1 MRPTD
6 LTTMLG
12 DLLDFFSNTAESL
25 GDAASGAAR
34 TLSSVAA
41 EVDEKVDRIPA
52 ELNEYGYDPWGYS
65 PKALKR
71 FILPAAFLY
80 RYYFRCKVTGL
91 ENLPAGRAL
100 IIGNHAGQMAFD
112 GLMVTTAC
120 ILDANPPRL
129 LRGMGEYWL
138 GTLPYL
144 SVLLDRTGSAVG
156 TRQTCI
162 DMLRHGEYVMA
173 FPEGVRG
180 MNKVYADAYKLMEFG
195 LGFMRLAL
203 ETDTPIV
210 PVSIVGSEE
219 QNPGIADLKGVGKWL
234 GMPSFP
240 VTLTFPLL
248 GPFGMLPLPVR
259 YHIEFGKPMRFEGH
273 AEDEDDVI
281 EEKVDQV
288 KATISAQLA
297 RGRAARKSVFF

>member
-1 MRPTD
+1 
-6 LTTMLG
+6 
-12 DLLDFFSNTAESL
+12 
-25 GDAASGAAR
+25 
-34 TLSSVAA
+34 
-41 EVDEKVDRIPA
+41 
-52 ELNEYGYDPWGYS
+52 
-65 PKALKR
+65 
-71 FILPAAFLY
+71 
-80 RYYFRCKVTGL
+80 
-91 ENLPAGRAL
+91 
-100 IIGNHAGQMAFD
+100 MAWD

-120 ILDANPPRL
+120 ILEARPPRL
-129 LRGMGEYWL
+129 VRGMGEYWL

-144 SVLLDRTGSAVG
+144 SVLLDRIGSAVG

-162 DMLRHGEYVMA
+162 DMLAHGECVMA

-219 QNPGIADLKGVGKWL
+219 QNPGVADIKPLAKL
-234 GMPSFP
+234 FGMPSFP
-240 VTLTFPLL
+240 ITLTFPLL
-248 GPFGMLPLPVR
+248 GPLGMLPLPVR

-281 EEKVDQV
+281 EEKVEQV
-288 KATISAQLA
+288 KAAISAQLE
-297 RGRAARKSVFF
+297 RGRARRKSVFF

>member
-1 MRPTD
+1 MSWARD
-6 LTTMLG
+6 MIG
-12 DLLDFFSNTAESL
+12 SILDFLSNTVESV

-34 TLSSVAA
+34 LVSGVAA

-65 PKALKR
+65 PKAMKR
-71 FILPAAFLY
+71 FILPAAFMY
-80 RYYFRCKVTGL
+80 RYDFRCRTTGL

-120 ILDANPPRL
+120 VLEANPPRL

-138 GTLPYL
+138 GTLPYM

-162 DMLRHGEYVMA
+162 DMLHHGECVMA

-281 EEKVDQV
+281 EEKVEQV
-288 KATISAQLA
+288 KAAIREQLA
-297 RGRAARKSVFF
+297 RGRAARRSVFF

>member
-1 MRPTD
+1 MG
-6 LTTMLG
+6 TTKGILEMLAG
-12 DLLDFFSNTAESL
+12 ALNGATGYARESL
-25 GDAASGAAR
+25 DDATRFASSLAR
-34 TLSSVAA
+34 

-52 ELNEYGYDPWGYS
+52 DLNEYGYDPWGYS
-65 PKALKR
+65 PKAMKR
-71 FILPAAFLY
+71 FILPSAFLY
-80 RYYFRCKVTGL
+80 RYYFRCETTGL
-91 ENLPAGRAL
+91 ENLPEGRVL
-100 IIGNHAGQMAFD
+100 LIGNHAGQMAFD
-112 GLMVTTAC
+112 GLMVQAAC
-120 ILDANPPRL
+120 VLEASPPRL
-129 LRGMGEYWL
+129 CRGMGEYWL

-162 DMLRHGEYVMA
+162 DMLRHGECVMA

-219 QNPGIADLKGVGKWL
+219 QNPGIADLKGVAALL

-248 GPFGMLPLPVR
+248 GPFGMLPMPVR
-259 YHIEFGKPMRFEGH
+259 YRIEFGAPMRFEGH

-281 EEKVDQV
+281 QEKVDQV
-288 KATISAQLA
+288 KAAISAQLE

>member
-1 MRPTD
+1 
-6 LTTMLG
+6 MLRG
-12 DLLDFFSNTAESL
+12 LLDLASKATETV
-25 GDAASGAAR
+25 GDAASDVTRFASELA
-34 TLSSVAA
+34 T
-41 EVDEKVDRIPA
+41 EVDAKVDRIPA

-80 RYYFRCKVTGL
+80 RYYFRCITTGL
-91 ENLPAGRAL
+91 ENLPEGRML
-100 IIGNHAGQMAFD
+100 LIGNHAGQMAFD

-120 ILDANPPRL
+120 ILEANPPRL
-129 LRGMGEYWL
+129 SRGMGEYWL
-138 GTLPYL
+138 GTIPYL
-144 SVLLDRTGSAVG
+144 NVLLDRTGSTVG

-162 DMLRHGEYVMA
+162 DMLHHGECVMA

-219 QNPGIADLKGVGKWL
+219 QNPGVADLKGVAGLL

-248 GPFGMLPLPVR
+248 GPLGMLPLPVR

-281 EEKVDQV
+281 EAKVEQV
-288 KATISAQLA
+288 KAAIAEQLA
-297 RGRAARKSVFF
+297 RGLAARKSVFF

>member
-1 MRPTD
+1 MLKGILD
-6 LTTMLG
+6 L
-12 DLLDFFSNTAESL
+12 A
-25 GDAASGAAR
+25 
-34 TLSSVAA
+34 SSVADGVGDTASSVTRFASSLAA
-41 EVDEKVDRIPA
+41 EVDAKVDRIPA

-80 RYYFRCKVTGL
+80 RYYFRCITTGL
-91 ENLPAGRAL
+91 ENLPEGRVL
-100 IIGNHAGQMAFD
+100 LIGNHAGQMAFD
-112 GLMVTTAC
+112 GLMVTAAC
-120 ILDANPPRL
+120 ILEANPPRL
-129 LRGMGEYWL
+129 SRGMGEYWL
-138 GTLPYL
+138 GTLPYM
-144 SVLLDRTGSAVG
+144 SVLLDRIGSAVG

-162 DMLRHGEYVMA
+162 DMLRHGECVMA

-180 MNKVYADAYKLMEFG
+180 MNKVYADAYKLMDFG

-219 QNPGIADLKGVGKWL
+219 QNPGIADLKGVAGLL

-281 EEKVDQV
+281 EAKVEEV
-288 KATISAQLA
+288 KAAISAGLD
-297 RGRAARKSVFF
+297 RGRAARKSIFF

>member
-1 MRPTD
+1 
-6 LTTMLG
+6 MLG
-12 DLLDFFSNTAESL
+12 SILDLVSNVAEGV
-25 GDAASGAAR
+25 GDAASNLTRFASN
-34 TLSSVAA
+34 LAA
-41 EVDEKVDRIPA
+41 EVDAKVDRIPA
-52 ELNEYGYDPWGYS
+52 DLNEYDYDPWGYS
-65 PKALKR
+65 PKTMKR

-80 RYYFRCKVTGL
+80 RYYFRCRTTGL
-91 ENLPAGRAL
+91 ENLPEGRML
-100 IIGNHAGQMAFD
+100 LIGNHAGQMAFD
-112 GLMVTTAC
+112 GLMVTAAC
-120 ILDANPPRL
+120 ILEAQPPRL
-129 LRGMGEYWL
+129 VRGMGEYWL

-162 DMLRHGEYVMA
+162 DLLRHGECVMA

-180 MNKVYADAYKLMEFG
+180 MNKMYADAYKLMEFG

-219 QNPGIADLKGVGKWL
+219 QNPGLADLKGVASLL

-248 GPFGMLPLPVR
+248 GPLGMLPLPVR
-259 YHIEFGKPMRFEGH
+259 YHIEFGKPLRFEGN

-281 EEKVDQV
+281 EAKVEQV
-288 KATISAQLA
+288 KAAISEQLA
-297 RGRAARKSVFF
+297 RGRAARQSIFF

>member
-1 MRPTD
+1 
-6 LTTMLG
+6 ML
-12 DLLDFFSNTAESL
+12 L
-25 GDAASGAAR
+25 
-34 TLSSVAA
+34 
-41 EVDEKVDRIPA
+41 
-52 ELNEYGYDPWGYS
+52 
-65 PKALKR
+65 
-71 FILPAAFLY
+71 
-80 RYYFRCKVTGL
+80 
-91 ENLPAGRAL
+91 
-100 IIGNHAGQMAFD
+100 IGNHAGQMAWD

-120 ILDANPPRL
+120 VLDANPPRL
-129 LRGMGEYWL
+129 SRGMGEYWL

-162 DMLRHGEYVMA
+162 DMLNHGECVMA

-219 QNPGIADLKGVGKWL
+219 QNPGIADLKPLAKIF

-240 VTLTFPLL
+240 LTLTFPLL
-248 GPFGMLPLPVR
+248 GPFGMLPMPVR

-281 EEKVDQV
+281 EEKVEQV
-288 KATISAQLA
+288 KAAISEQLA
-297 RGRAARKSVFF
+297 RGRARRTSIFF

>member
-1 MRPTD
+1 MLRSILD
-6 LTTMLG
+6 LA
-12 DLLDFFSNTAESL
+12 SSVAEGVS
-25 GDAASGAAR
+25 DAASEVTRFASDLG
-34 TLSSVAA
+34 A
-41 EVDEKVDRIPA
+41 EVDRKVDRIPA
-52 ELNEYGYDPWGYS
+52 DVNEYGYDPWGYS
-65 PKALKR
+65 PKAMKR

-80 RYYFRCKVTGL
+80 RYYFRCITTGL
-91 ENLPAGRAL
+91 ENLPEGRML
-100 IIGNHAGQMAFD
+100 LIGNHAGQMAFD

-120 ILDANPPRL
+120 ILEANPPRL
-129 LRGMGEYWL
+129 ARGMGEYWL

-144 SVLLDRTGSAVG
+144 SVLLDRTGSVVG

-162 DMLRHGEYVMA
+162 DMLKHGECVMA

-219 QNPGIADLKGVGKWL
+219 QNPGIADLKPLAKIF

-281 EEKVDQV
+281 EDKVEQV
-288 KATISAQLA
+288 KAAIAAQLE
-297 RGRAARKSVFF
+297 RGRARRTSIFF

>member
-1 MRPTD
+1 MLKNILD
-6 LTTMLG
+6 LASAAAGIVGGASTELTRFAS
-12 DLLDFFSNTAESL
+12 DLS
-25 GDAASGAAR
+25 
-34 TLSSVAA
+34 A
-41 EVDEKVDRIPA
+41 EVDAKVDRIPA

-80 RYYFRCKVTGL
+80 RYYFRCRTTGL
-91 ENLPAGRAL
+91 ENLPEGRML
-100 IIGNHAGQMAFD
+100 LIGNHAGQMAFD
-112 GLMVTTAC
+112 GLMVSAAC
-120 ILDANPPRL
+120 ILEANPPRL
-129 LRGMGEYWL
+129 VRGMGEYWL
-138 GTLPYL
+138 GTIPYL
-144 SVLLDRTGSAVG
+144 NVLLDRTGSAVG

-162 DMLRHGEYVMA
+162 DLLGHGECVMA

-180 MNKVYADAYKLMEFG
+180 MNKVYADAYKLMDFG

-219 QNPGIADLKGVGKWL
+219 QNPGIADLKGVAKLL

-259 YHIEFGKPMRFEGH
+259 YHIEFGEPMRFEGH

-281 EEKVDQV
+281 EAKVDEV
-288 KATISAQLA
+288 KAAIAAQLD
-297 RGRAARKSVFF
+297 RGRAARKSIFF

>member
-1 MRPTD
+1 MTVLRNVLD
-6 LTTMLG
+6 LA
-12 DLLDFFSNTAESL
+12 SSVAEGI
-25 GDAASGAAR
+25 GDATSDFARFASD
-34 TLSSVAA
+34 LAA
-41 EVDEKVDRIPA
+41 EVDAKVDRIPA

-80 RYYFRCKVTGL
+80 RYYFRCHTIGL
-91 ENLPAGRAL
+91 ENLPEGRML
-100 IIGNHAGQMAFD
+100 LIGNHAGQLPFD

-120 ILDANPPRL
+120 VLEADPPRL
-129 LRGMGEYWL
+129 ARAMGEYWL

-144 SVLLDRTGSAVG
+144 SVLLDRSGGVVG
-156 TRQTCI
+156 TRQTCV
-162 DMLRHGEYVMA
+162 DMLRHGECVLA

-180 MNKVYADAYKLMEFG
+180 MNKVYADAYKLMDFG

-210 PVSIVGSEE
+210 PVSVVGSEE
-219 QNPGIADLKGVGKWL
+219 QNPGLANLEGIARVF

-240 VTLTFPLL
+240 VTMTFPWL
-248 GPFGMLPLPVR
+248 GPLGMLPLPVR

-281 EEKVDQV
+281 QAKVDEV
-288 KATISAQLA
+288 KAAISAGLE
-297 RGRAARKSVFF
+297 RGRAARKSIFF

>member
-1 MRPTD
+1 MIRSI
-6 LTTMLG
+6 L
-12 DLLDFFSNTAESL
+12 DLLSGVTESA
-25 GDAASGAAR
+25 GDAAAGAAR
-34 TLSSVAA
+34 FVSSLAA

-52 ELNEYGYDPWGYS
+52 ELNEYGYDPWGYN
-65 PKALKR
+65 PKAMKR

-80 RYYFRCKVTGL
+80 RYYFRCRTTGL
-91 ENLPAGRAL
+91 ENLPEGRVL
-100 IIGNHAGQMAFD
+100 LIGNHAGQVAFD
-112 GLMVTTAC
+112 GLMVNAAC
-120 ILDANPPRL
+120 ILEAQPPRL
-129 LRGMGEYWL
+129 ARGMGEYWL
-138 GTLPYL
+138 GSLPYL
-144 SVLLDRTGSAVG
+144 SVILDRTGNAVG
-156 TRQTCI
+156 TRQTCV
-162 DMLRHGEYVMA
+162 DMLRHGECVMV

-219 QNPGIADLKGVGKWL
+219 QNPGIANLQGLADML

-273 AEDEDDVI
+273 HEDEDDVI
-281 EEKVDQV
+281 EEKVEQV
-288 KATISAQLA
+288 KAALHEQLE
-297 RGRAARKSVFF
+297 RGRAARKSIFF

>member
-1 MRPTD
+1 
-6 LTTMLG
+6 MLKG
-12 DLLDFFSNTAESL
+12 LLDFAGSLSEGIGNTANDALRFASSL
-25 GDAASGAAR
+25 
-34 TLSSVAA
+34 
-41 EVDEKVDRIPA
+41 VDEIDHKVDQIPA
-52 ELNEYGYDPWGYS
+52 DLNEYDYDPWGYS
-65 PKALKR
+65 PKAMKR

-80 RYYFRCKVTGL
+80 RYYFRCQTTGL
-91 ENLPAGRAL
+91 EHLPKGRVL
-100 IIGNHAGQMAFD
+100 LIGNHAGQIAFD

-129 LRGMGEYWL
+129 SRGMGEYWL
-138 GTLPYL
+138 GTLPYM

-162 DMLRHGEYVMA
+162 DMLRHDECVMA

-203 ETDTPIV
+203 ETNTPIV
-210 PVSIVGSEE
+210 PVSVVGSEE
-219 QNPGIADLKGVGKWL
+219 QNPGIADLKGVAHLL

-248 GPFGMLPLPVR
+248 GPLGMLPLPVR
-259 YHIEFGKPMRFEGH
+259 YHIEFGEPMHFEGDH
-273 AEDEDDVI
+273 EDDDDVI
-281 EEKVDQV
+281 QAKVDEV
-288 KATISAQLA
+288 RAAISAQLE
-297 RGRAARKSVFF
+297 RGLAARKSVFF

>member
-1 MRPTD
+1 MK
-6 LTTMLG
+6 G
-12 DLLDFFSNTAESL
+12 VLDIL
-25 GDAASGAAR
+25 SGLAD
-34 TLSSVAA
+34 TLSDAGPALPAFVQELRA
-41 EVDEKVDRIPA
+41 EIDAKVDGIPA
-52 ELNEYGYDPWGYS
+52 ELNEYDYDPWGYS
-65 PKALKR
+65 PKAMKR
-71 FILPAAFLY
+71 FILPAALLY
-80 RYYFRCKVTGL
+80 RYWFRCITTGL
-91 ENLPAGRAL
+91 EHLPEGRVL
-100 IIGNHAGQMAFD
+100 LIGNHAGQVAFD

-120 ILDANPPRL
+120 ILEARPPRL
-129 LRGMGEYWL
+129 ARGMGEYWL

-162 DMLRHGEYVMA
+162 DMLHHEECVMA

-203 ETDTPIV
+203 ETNTPIV

-219 QNPGIADLKGVGKWL
+219 QNPGLANLDGVARLL

-240 VTLTFPLL
+240 VTLTFPWL
-248 GPFGMLPLPVR
+248 GPLGMLPMPVR
-259 YHIEFGKPMRFEGH
+259 YHIEFGAPLHFEGH
-273 AEDEDDVI
+273 PEDEDDVI
-281 EEKVDQV
+281 QEKVDVV
-288 KATISAQLA
+288 KAAIQDGLD

>member
-1 MRPTD
+1 
-6 LTTMLG
+6 MLRS
-12 DLLDFFSNTAESL
+12 LLDLASSAAESVS
-25 GDAASGAAR
+25 DAAAEATKFASDLG
-34 TLSSVAA
+34 A
-41 EVDEKVDRIPA
+41 EVDRKVDRIPA

-65 PKALKR
+65 PKAMKR

-80 RYYFRCKVTGL
+80 RYYFRCITTGL
-91 ENLPAGRAL
+91 ENLPEGRML
-100 IIGNHAGQMAFD
+100 LIGNHAGQMAFD

-120 ILDANPPRL
+120 ILEAKPPRL
-129 LRGMGEYWL
+129 ARGMGEYWL

-162 DMLRHGEYVMA
+162 DMLNHGECVMA

-219 QNPGIADLKGVGKWL
+219 QNPGIADLKPLAKIF

-240 VTLTFPLL
+240 LTLTFPLL
-248 GPFGMLPLPVR
+248 GPFGMLPMPVR

-281 EEKVDQV
+281 EEKVEQV
-288 KATISAQLA
+288 KAAISEQLA
-297 RGRAARKSVFF
+297 RGRARRTSIFF

>member
-1 MRPTD
+1 M
-6 LTTMLG
+6 TMLRG
-12 DLLDFFSNTAESL
+12 ILDLASSVTESVS
-25 GDAASGAAR
+25 DAASDVTRFASN
-34 TLSSVAA
+34 LAA
-41 EVDEKVDRIPA
+41 EVDAKVDRIPA

-80 RYYFRCKVTGL
+80 RYYFRCITTGL
-91 ENLPAGRAL
+91 ENLPEGRVL
-100 IIGNHAGQMAFD
+100 LIGNHAGQMAFD

-120 ILDANPPRL
+120 ILEAKPPRL
-129 LRGMGEYWL
+129 SRGMGEYWL
-138 GTLPYL
+138 GTIPYL
-144 SVLLDRTGSAVG
+144 NVLLDRTGSAVG

-162 DMLRHGEYVMA
+162 DMLNHGECVMA

-219 QNPGIADLKGVGKWL
+219 QNPGIADLKGVASLL

-240 VTLTFPLL
+240 ITLTFPLL
-248 GPFGMLPLPVR
+248 GPLGMLPLPVR
-259 YHIEFGKPMRFEGH
+259 YHIEFGKPMRFDGH

-281 EEKVDQV
+281 EAKVEQV
-288 KATISAQLA
+288 KAAIAAQLA

>member
-1 MRPTD
+1 MSGAKGI
-6 LTTMLG
+6 LEMLAG
-12 DLLDFFSNTAESL
+12 AVNGAAGFARDSVD
-25 GDAASGAAR
+25 DAARFASGLAR
-34 TLSSVAA
+34 
-41 EVDEKVDRIPA
+41 EIDGKVDRMPA

-71 FILPAAFLY
+71 FLLPSAFLY
-80 RYYFRCKVTGL
+80 RYYFRCETKGL
-91 ENLPAGRAL
+91 DNLPEGRML
-100 IIGNHAGQMAFD
+100 LIGNHAGQIAFD
-112 GLMVTTAC
+112 GLMVQAAC
-120 ILDANPPRL
+120 ALDADPPRL
-129 LRGMGEYWL
+129 VRGMGEYWL

-156 TRQTCI
+156 TRQTCV
-162 DMLRHGEYVMA
+162 DMLRHEECVMA

-219 QNPGIADLKGVGKWL
+219 QNPGIADLKGVAGLL

-248 GPFGMLPLPVR
+248 GPLGMLPLPVR
-259 YHIEFGKPMRFEGH
+259 YHIEFGAPMRFEGH

-281 EEKVDQV
+281 QEKVEQV
-288 KATISAQLA
+288 KAALTAQLD